1 MGKKIKLMIAG
12 CVLAVILVGA
22 AVFVVPKLL
31 YSEENRV
38 TTITKASLEKV
49 LEISDLETLDYT
61 YNSIVDVMDEDG
73 EKIKYHVAYEG
84 VVTAG
89 IDFEK
94 IAVDVE
100 EDTKT
105 VVITVPEAGVQNVYV
120 DMGTLEYIFEKDRYE
135 TETVSQEAYHACC
148 EDLEKKA
155 KEEMSL
161 LTIARDNAVE
171 AVNALITPWVEQM
184 DEEYQVEVR

>member
-1 MGKKIKLMIAG
+1 MGKRIKLMIAG
-12 CVLAVILVGA
+12 SVLAVILVAA

-31 YSEENRV
+31 HSEENRV

-73 EKIKYHVAYEG
+73 ETAKYHVAYEG

-94 IAVDVE
+94 INVSVE

-120 DMGTLEYIFEKDRYE
+120 DMGTLKYIFEKDRYE
-135 TETVSQEAYHACC
+135 TETVSQEAYHACG

-155 KEEMSL
+155 KKETSL

>member
-1 MGKKIKLMIAG
+1 MGKKVKRMLAG
-12 CVLAVILVGA
+12 GVLAVILAGA
-22 AVFVVPKLL
+22 ALVLPRLL
-31 YSEENRV
+31 KTKEPQV

-61 YNSIVDVMDEDG
+61 YNSIVDVMDVDG
-73 EKIKYHVAYEG
+73 ETAKYHVAYEG

-94 IAVDVE
+94 IGVSVE
-100 EDTKT
+100 DDTKT
-105 VVITVPEAGVQNVYV
+105 VVVTIPEAEVQNVYV
-120 DMGTLEYIFEKDRYE
+120 DMGTMEYIFEKDRYE
-135 TETVSQEAYHACC
+135 TETVSQEAYHRCC

-155 KEEMSL
+155 KEETSL

-171 AVNALITPWVEQM
+171 AVNGLIAPWVEQM

>member
-1 MGKKIKLMIAG
+1 MGKKVKLMIAG
-12 CVLAVILVGA
+12 GVLAVILLAGA
-22 AVFVVPKLL
+22 ALVLPRLL
-31 YSEENRV
+31 NAKEDRV
-38 TTITKASLEKV
+38 TTITKSSLEKV

-73 EKIKYHVAYEG
+73 ETVKYHVAYEG

-94 IAVDVE
+94 IGVSVE
-100 EDTKT
+100 DETKT
-105 VVITVPEAGVQNVYV
+105 VVITVPEAEVQNVYV
-120 DMGTLEYIFEKDRYE
+120 DMGTIECIFEKDKYE
-135 TETVSQEAYHACC
+135 TETVSQEAYHFCC

-155 KEEMSL
+155 KEETSL

-171 AVNALITPWVEQM
+171 AVNALIAPWVEQM
-184 DEEYQVEVR
+184 DEEYHVEVR

>member
-1 MGKKIKLMIAG
+1 MVKKVKLMIAG
-12 CVLAVILVGA
+12 GILAVILV
-22 AVFVVPKLL
+22 AVAFLMPRLFSSKVPQ
-31 YSEENRV
+31 V

-61 YNSIVDVMDEDG
+61 YNSIVDIMDEDG
-73 EKIKYHVAYEG
+73 ETAKYHVAYEG

-94 IAVDVE
+94 IGVSVE
-100 EDTKT
+100 DDTKT
-105 VVITVPEAGVQNVYV
+105 VVVTVPEAEVQNVYV
-120 DMGTLEYIFEKDRYE
+120 DMGTMEYIFEKDRYE
-135 TETVSQEAYHACC
+135 TETVSQEAYHFCC

-155 KEEMSL
+155 KEETSL

-171 AVNALITPWVEQM
+171 AVNALISPWVEQM
-184 DEEYQVEVR
+184 DEEYHVEVR

>member
-1 MGKKIKLMIAG
+1 MGKKVKLMLAG
-12 CVLAVILVGA
+12 GILAVILAGA
-22 AVFVVPKLL
+22 AFVIPRLL
-31 YSEENRV
+31 HSKEDRL

-61 YNSIVDVMDEDG
+61 YNSITDVMDEDG
-73 EKIKYHVAYEG
+73 ESVKYHVAYEG

-94 IAVDVE
+94 IDVSVE
-100 EDTKT
+100 DDTKT
-105 VVITVPEAGVQNVYV
+105 VVVTLPEAEIQNVYV
-120 DMGTLEYIFEKDRYE
+120 DMGTMEYIFEKDKYE

-148 EDLEKKA
+148 KDLEKKA
-155 KEEMSL
+155 KEETSL

-171 AVNALITPWVEQM
+171 AVNGLIAPWVEQM
-184 DEEYQVEVR
+184 DKEYQVEVR